1 MMDPPNQLEAANVPV
16 FTCIIYVSRAEGGG
30 VRARVANLAG
40 FECTAGSER
49 EALMKLVPA
58 FKERIRELLQNATE
72 IPWIEPRLPKEP
84 DEQERAVPVH
94 L

>member
-1 MMDPPNQLEAANVPV
+1 MDVTSHSGPADVPV
-16 FTCIIYVSRAEGGG
+16 FNCVVYVSRPEGGG

-58 FKERIRELLQNATE
+58 FKERILELTQSKSE
-72 IPWIEPRLPKEP
+72 IPWVDPPLAKEP
-84 DEQERAVPVH
+84 DEQERYVPVH

>member
-1 MMDPPNQLEAANVPV
+1 MDVTNHAGPANVPV
-16 FTCIIYVSRAEGGG
+16 FSCVVYVCPREGGG

-40 FECTAGSER
+40 FECIASSER

-58 FKERIRELLQNATE
+58 FKERIRELLQTGSE
-72 IPWIEPRLPKEP
+72 IPWVEPPVAKEP
-84 DEQERAVPVH
+84 DEQERFVPLH